1 MKVSKNGVC
10 KNMRAM
16 TKEKIVIRWTM
27 LVVLVSVFVNS
38 CGDIF
43 THNIP
48 RLGIG
53 GRYNEGR
60 EQFLRG
66 RGGDMDK
73 AIAALEAVVRED
85 PTYRDSL
92 TLLGRAYYRKGRY
105 QDANQI
111 LQRALVVNKEDE
123 IAWLALGMT
132 QLQLGDDER
141 AMATLK
147 GAITMVSRVVK
158 AGYHDYPEWDV
169 RGTIRSAISRSA
181 LEVTKGSE
189 AKDNILR
196 ACDTILARIDDEEN
210 FQKNVASANR
220 NRDQGY

>member
-1 MKVSKNGVC
+1 
-10 KNMRAM
+10 M
-16 TKEKIVIRWTM
+16 TRQKRFHLKLIQATLFGM
-27 LVVLVSVFVNS
+27 TLAVVTTGCSGGLFSR
-38 CGDIF
+38 D
-43 THNIP
+43 IP

-66 RGGDMDK
+66 RGGDMDR
-73 AIAALEAVVRED
+73 AVSALETVVRED

-105 QDANQI
+105 QDARQI
-111 LQRALVVNKEDE
+111 LQRALVVNKQDE

-132 QLQLGDDER
+132 ELQLGEDER
-141 AMATLK
+141 ALKTLK
-147 GAITMVSRVVK
+147 GAITMISKVVK
-158 AGYHDYPEWDV
+158 TGYHDYPEWDI

-181 LEVTKGSE
+181 LEVTKGIE
-189 AKDNILR
+189 AKDRILR
-196 ACDTILARIDDEEN
+196 ACDTVLARIDDEEN
-210 FQKNVASANR
+210 FQKNVASENR